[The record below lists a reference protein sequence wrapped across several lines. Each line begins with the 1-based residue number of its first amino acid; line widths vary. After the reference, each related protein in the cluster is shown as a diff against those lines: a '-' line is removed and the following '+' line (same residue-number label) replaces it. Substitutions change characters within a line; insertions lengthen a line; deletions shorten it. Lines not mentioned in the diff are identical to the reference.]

1 MKKLDAIIEGVNIKD
16 TKSWEQLYALY
27 YVALCAYVERWVK
40 DVEVAKDIVQELLV
54 SIWHSD
60 TVFSDGKEML
70 GYLYRS
76 LYNRSIDFIRKKN
89 MKARVLS
96 SNDVE
101 DRDDF
106 LEDFLSRTVREEI
119 MRRLYIH
126 IGNLPPDRR
135 RIMLLS
141 IKGLSG
147 KEIAEMLGISINTVK
162 VQKNRSIK
170 YLRECLI
177 DKRKN

>member
-1 MKKLDAIIEGVNIKD
+1 MLYII
-16 TKSWEQLYALY
+16 
-27 YVALCAYVERWVK
+27 
-40 DVEVAKDIVQELLV
+40 
-54 SIWHSD
+54 
-60 TVFSDGKEML
+60 
-70 GYLYRS
+70 
-76 LYNRSIDFIRKKN
+76 
-89 MKARVLS
+89 
-96 SNDVE
+96 DVE